1 MENVEVNTIDKF
13 KKDAQL
19 RGDKVLEFCNYGD
32 VVFDIDGFNFTKV
45 TGAKLIMGGKITP
58 LEKTTT
64 WAGLLR
70 SVNTATDVGK
80 HNDVYEDCFND
91 TIKNVV
97 ETYGL
102 GMNHNFSMKLFE
114 DDSYINSSLY
124 RSNQNHKL
132 EVVNGKYICAVYS
145 GEVVVVLNALIMSM
159 GLDGDDDKVTLL
171 VSYKRR
177 EDIGDG
183 ELCSEDESCEDDVV
197 DGDSDGND
205 GDMVK
210 DVICGLRSM
219 VECMERELKCVK
231 GILERVERSEK

>member
-1 MENVEVNTIDKF
+1 MDEETNVEIDVINKF

-19 RGDKVLEFCNYGD
+19 RGDRVLEFCNYGK
-32 VVFDIDGFNFTKV
+32 VVFDTEGFNFTKV
-45 TGAKLIMGGKITP
+45 TSAKLIMGGKIVP

-70 SVNTATDVGK
+70 SVNKATDVGK
-80 HNDVYEDCFND
+80 HNDVYEECFND
-91 TIKNVV
+91 IIRDVV

-102 GMNHNFSMKLFE
+102 GMNHNFSMELYT

-159 GLDGDDDKVTLL
+159 GLDGYDDRVTLL

-177 EDIGDG
+177 EDIGDVECENVGDVSNVGVESDFESGFEDVDVIGLKSVVEHIEG
-183 ELCSEDESCEDDVV
+183 ELRYLRRIIERIESR
-197 DGDSDGND
+197 
-205 GDMVK
+205 K
-210 DVICGLRSM
+210 
-219 VECMERELKCVK
+219 
-231 GILERVERSEK
+231 